1 MSFQI
6 NAGILRVCLSTMIF
20 ASLWLTISSSVF
32 AQQNRGAIV
41 QAERVEKMTL
51 PNFTQIGGSV
61 VAGDPFFITASL
73 TAKIV
78 MKDWQIGDP
87 VKAGDIIATQ
97 DTFAIEHQLQ
107 IPN

>member
-1 MSFQI
+1 MSSQI

-20 ASLWLTISSSVF
+20 ASLWLTTSSSVF

-61 VAGDPFFITASL
+61 VAGDPFL
-73 TAKIV
+73 L
-78 MKDWQIGDP
+78 
-87 VKAGDIIATQ
+87 
-97 DTFAIEHQLQ
+97 QLA
-107 IPN
+107 

>member
-1 MSFQI
+1 MSSQI

-51 PNFTQIGGSV
+51 PG
-61 VAGDPFFITASL
+61 L
-73 TAKIV
+73 
-78 MKDWQIGDP
+78 WWL
-87 VKAGDIIATQ
+87 ATL
-97 DTFAIEHQLQ
+97 FLLQLA
-107 IPN
+107 